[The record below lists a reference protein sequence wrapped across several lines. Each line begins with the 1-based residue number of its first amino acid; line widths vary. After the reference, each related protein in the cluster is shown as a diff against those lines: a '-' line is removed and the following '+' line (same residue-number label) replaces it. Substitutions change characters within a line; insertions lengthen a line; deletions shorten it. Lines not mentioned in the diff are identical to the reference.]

1 VDDLSCR
8 EFMEFILAY
17 LEDEIDDRGRLLFE
31 EHIRACPPCLDYL
44 DSYRQTVEL
53 TGDAYRAC
61 GPDDTIPEDTPEEL
75 VCAVLAAR
83 KSA

>member
-1 VDDLSCR
+1 MDDLSCR
-8 EFMEFILAY
+8 EFMDFILAY
-17 LEDEIDDRGRLLFE
+17 LDDEIDARGRRRFE

-53 TGDAYRAC
+53 TGDAFPAC

-75 VCAVLAAR
+75 VRAVLAAR
-83 KSA
+83 GHA

>member
-1 VDDLSCR
+1 MD
-8 EFMEFILAY
+8 FILSY
-17 LEDEIDDRGRLLFE
+17 LEGEIDARERLLFE

-53 TGDAYRAC
+53 TGDAFRAC

-75 VCAVLAAR
+75 VSAVLAAR